1 MQRQRRRGRQRGW
14 ALQQATTGT
23 VKDGVD
29 RRGIDVIAGWNGSAL
44 AGETEDTRQRAVN
57 GRSGK
62 VKEDVDRR
70 GIDVIAAIS
79 RACEMR
85 PRSD

>member
-1 MQRQRRRGRQRGW
+1 MQRRRDLNRQ
-14 ALQQATTGT
+14 Q
-23 VKDGVD
+23 
-29 RRGIDVIAGWNGSAL
+29 
-44 AGETEDTRQRAVN
+44 QRAVY